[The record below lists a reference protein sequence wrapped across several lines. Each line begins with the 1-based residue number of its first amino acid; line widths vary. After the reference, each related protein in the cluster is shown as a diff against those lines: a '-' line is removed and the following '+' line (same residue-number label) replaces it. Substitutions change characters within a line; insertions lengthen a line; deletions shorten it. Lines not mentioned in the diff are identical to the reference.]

1 MMIRYAGLVSIV
13 LAALAIA
20 SGLWLAACARPLRA
34 PATPDMRTTATGPAA
49 DDPAPAASRRSEPP
63 RRGGARPSAQVDPA
77 SNWSVHPMQAEN
89 HRLTAVGRAPEETF
103 PGDYLSVPL
112 EDLYD
117 MFPAKGSVRPLR
129 PDDIKAVSA
138 EAAGLKDD
146 SIVLGVRLNGLTR
159 AYPRNVLA
167 YHVAAND
174 IIDGTPVLAC
184 FDAVSGA
191 CMAYQRPGTAHNAP
205 ILAASGAGFRATGLL
220 YDERTESL
228 WSILGGGWVSAHP
241 DRAAGEQ
248 YLTGRPIA
256 GPMVNDYPVLRPL
269 ASVCMTWAAWRKR
282 HPGTTVAQVQADT
295 GHDYAIDPYTS
306 VQGPDGQIVD
316 YYTAEDL
323 VLALEGTGGDP
334 GALADK
340 AWVLGIALPSGP
352 LAVGEEQALNAAAGK
367 VTTLELNSASG
378 KLMLHIDPAA
388 GSLIATTS
396 GHVVPPQVRLFW
408 VAWRSQFPDT
418 QVWNPE
424 ADGAPAPTNTVSV
437 PE

>member
-1 MMIRYAGLVSIV
+1 M
-13 LAALAIA
+13 
-20 SGLWLAACARPLRA
+20 
-34 PATPDMRTTATGPAA
+34 
-49 DDPAPAASRRSEPP
+49 E
-63 RRGGARPSAQVDPA
+63 
-77 SNWSVHPMQAEN
+77 AEN
-89 HRLTAVGRAPEETF
+89 HRLTAVGRGPEETF

-129 PDDIKAVSA
+129 QGDIRAVSA
-138 EAAGLKDD
+138 ADAGLKDD
-146 SIVLGVRLNGLTR
+146 TIVLGVRLNGLAR

-167 YHVAAND
+167 YHVTAND

-191 CMAYQRPGTAHNAP
+191 CMAYERPGTSNGAP

-228 WSILGGGWVSAHP
+228 WSMLGGGWVSAHP

-269 ASVCMTWAAWRKR
+269 PSVSMTWAGWRAR
-282 HPGTTVAQVQADT
+282 YPATTVAQVQSDT
-295 GHDYAIDPYTS
+295 GHDYTMDPYTT

-323 VLALEGTGGDP
+323 VLALEGSGGEA

-340 AWVLGIALPSGP
+340 AWVLGIALPTGP
-352 LAVGEEQALNAAAGK
+352 LAVGEEQALKAAAGK
-367 VTTLELNSASG
+367 VTTLELNAASG
-378 KLMLHIDPAA
+378 KLMLHVDPAA

-396 GHVVPPQVRLFW
+396 GYVVPPQVRLFW

-418 QVWNPE
+418 QVWNPG
-424 ADGAPAPTNTVSV
+424 ADGATAPAGSVSV